1 MIDSEPPHPGLLVRE
16 QCLEPHSLTVADG
29 ARLLG
34 VTRQA
39 LNNLVNGH
47 AGISPEMAVRLAK
60 VFGGEDEAWLQ
71 AQMAFDLAQVR
82 KRADKIRAQCASV
95 VPHARK
101 ELRPQ

>member
-1 MIDSEPPHPGLLVRE
+1 MAE
-16 QCLEPHSLTVADG
+16 G

-60 VFGGEDEAWLQ
+60 VFGGEDEIWLQ
-71 AQMAFDLAQVR
+71 AQMVFDLAQVR
-82 KRADKIRAQCASV
+82 KRADKIRAQCATIP
-95 VPHARK
+95 PHARK